1 MVIARYAPLYY
12 PGYWIEIN
20 NGQQFVFTI
29 TYQEENVQDKG
40 KNVQGKCHRNCK
52 MSQTNVPDEMNLSPS
67 SGENVPKKE
76 KMPQTNVQEEN
87 NMYKDEAGNVQGEMS
102 KDAPA
107 MARDSS

>member
-20 NGQQFVFTI
+20 NGQQFVLTI

-40 KNVQGKCHRNCK
+40 KNVQG
-52 MSQTNVPDEMNLSPS
+52 
-67 SGENVPKKE
+67 
-76 KMPQTNVQEEN
+76 
-87 NMYKDEAGNVQGEMS
+87 EMS

>member
-1 MVIARYAPLYY
+1 MYSQLPIRRKMSKIKEKMSK
-12 PGYWIEIN
+12 G
-20 NGQQFVFTI
+20 
-29 TYQEENVQDKG
+29 NVTG
-40 KNVQGKCHRNCK
+40 TVK